1 MAGELVSHNERR
13 DARFASRV
21 FLTWPTTYLSAHVS
35 LGVTTRVIHIV
46 RALRPPWPI
55 DWD

>member
-21 FLTWPTTYLSAHVS
+21 YLTWPTTYLSAHVS
-35 LGVTTRVIHIV
+35 LGVTTLVIYIV